1 MKILTIVKFLV
12 FLSASALNMSI
23 FYEGLVL
30 KWFDF
35 VTVLMLITDISFI
48 LATVL
53 NLLLNR
59 KNRIIF
65 SLNIL
70 SVLFIFIALIMTI
83 LRIDYPKWCFIVW
96 NFYILYFYGTQVTI
110 HVYKC
115 IKSKKDFL

>member
-1 MKILTIVKFLV
+1 MKILRIVNFLV
-12 FLSASALNMSI
+12 FLSASAFNMSI

-35 VTVLMLITDISFI
+35 VTVLMFITDVSFI

-53 NLLLNR
+53 NLLSNR

-65 SLNIL
+65 ILNIF
-70 SVLFIFIALIMTI
+70 SVLFILIAIVMTI
-83 LRIDYPKWCFIVW
+83 LKIDYPKWCFILW
-96 NFYILYFYGTQVTI
+96 NFYILYFYGTQATI